1 MMGKRV
7 FGFGLVALLLALFLG
22 GSARAQNAQ
31 GAQGAVATW
40 QRLSDPAFDAS
51 KFAAVE
57 GIELVRDAMHIK
69 LTDGVIQFAEPAE
82 GKEFGA
88 VFSGRGRLQIAPP
101 NAIELAQ
108 LKLLAKQE
116 PLDLEFTEA
125 IFCFADATFGEISS
139 QIRWGPVT
147 KSDLGKLYHDRQN
160 FREKNELEMLPRL
173 FQAVLST
180 NPQTGNY
187 FAAEL
192 KTKGHG
198 WILVCFDP
206 NELEQVA
213 VGRWSPSSRLETW
226 MRFPAGKKSVIA
238 DHLAASF
245 KLPFSA
251 DTYQIDARV
260 GAKGELEATTIVHV
274 KIQKDGERV
283 LLFGLDA
290 FLRVESIADSTGAN
304 LPFFQSRAPSITS
317 SFHYG
322 DYVAVVMPSA
332 EKSGTEDELKFRYA
346 GKHAIQTSVEDNGV
360 ETYGATGGWYP
371 GVWSPYDPFGRRSRF
386 QMTFHS
392 PKKMTFLASARK
404 ISESQEADTLVTT
417 WESDAPQTAAGFSYG
432 DFNHDEDTFDSTKV
446 DVYVNPAEPRSPGPQ
461 HVDSKQ
467 ARALLLEG
475 SENLLHVFDPYF
487 GNYPYKR
494 IGIVDHG
501 DATGAGLLSVRSEDF
516 LDLPSFAASRGGG
529 PGRDSG
535 EGQAPPIPSM
545 GRLRLDASLGRTI
558 RAGKPFA
565 QQWWGVLVSPTTY
578 HDQWLFAGLSEFSGL
593 LYASAL
599 RGKSSYLNGLDY
611 YRAYLERSAEGV
623 SGTYESVGPV
633 WLGGR
638 LISSRVPGGG
648 FIIQYKAAWI
658 IHMLRMMFWDP
669 SNEDPDKVFKAV
681 LQDFATS
688 FANRAA
694 STEDFKAIVEKHM
707 TPEMDMEHGRNMD
720 WFFRQYVYG
729 TGIPQYKFS
738 YEKLG
743 EEGGQWRFKCKITRT
758 GVPAGWK
765 DLLVLD
771 QHENGKDYRVQVIQM
786 NAPEVV
792 FNLTSNTKP
801 GNLHLVNF
809 DVLADFKQ

>member
-7 FGFGLVALLLALFLG
+7 LGFGLVALLLALLLG
-22 GSARAQNAQ
+22 GSARAQDPQ
-31 GAQGAVATW
+31 GAQGVVATW
-40 QRLSDPAFDAS
+40 QRLSDPTFDAS
-51 KFAAVE
+51 KFASVE
-57 GIELVRDAMHIK
+57 GIELIRDAIHIK

-88 VFSGRGRLQIAPP
+88 AFSGRGRLQIAPP

-108 LKLLAKQE
+108 LKLLAKQDT
-116 PLDLEFTEA
+116 LDLEFTEA
-125 IFCFADATFGEISS
+125 VFCFADATFDEISS
-139 QIRWGPVT
+139 QVRWGPVT
-147 KSDLGKLYHDRQN
+147 KSDLSKLYHDRQN
-160 FREKNELEMLPRL
+160 YRENNLLEILPRL
-173 FQAVLST
+173 FQAVLSK
-180 NPQTGNY
+180 NPQPGNY

-192 KTKGHG
+192 KTKSHG
-198 WILVCFDP
+198 WMLVRFDP
-206 NELEQVA
+206 NALEQVD
-213 VGRWSPSSRLETW
+213 VRRWYVCPDCDSPGLETW
-226 MRFPAGKKSVIA
+226 MRFPAGGKSLIA
-238 DHLAASF
+238 DHLATSF

-260 GAKGELEATTIVHV
+260 GAKGELEATTNVHV
-274 KIQKDGERV
+274 RFQKDGERV
-283 LLFGLDA
+283 LVFGLNSY
-290 FLRVESIADSTGAN
+290 LRVESIADSTGAN
-304 LPFFQSRAPSITS
+304 LPFFQPREPSIT
-317 SFHYG
+317 FKLHYG
-322 DYVAVVMPSA
+322 DYIAVVMPSA
-332 EKSGTEDELKFRYA
+332 EESGTEHELKFQYA
-346 GKHAIQTSVEDNGV
+346 GKHAISTSVEDNGV
-360 ETYGATGGWYP
+360 ETYGAAGGWYP
-371 GVWSPYDPFGRRSRF
+371 GLWKYYDYDYSLRSRF

-392 PKKMTFLASARK
+392 PGKMTFLASGHK
-404 ISESQEADTLVTT
+404 LSESQEADKLVTT
-417 WESDAPQTAAGFSYG
+417 WESIAPQTTAGFSYG

-446 DVYVNPAEPRSPGPQ
+446 DIYVNPAEPRSRGPQ
-461 HVDSKQ
+461 YVDSKQ

-475 SENLLHVFDPYF
+475 CENLLHVFNPYF
-487 GNYPYKR
+487 GSYPYKQ
-494 IGIVDHG
+494 ISIVDHG
-501 DATGAGLLSVRSEDF
+501 RASAPGLPSMRSEEF
-516 LDLPSFAASRGGG
+516 LDLPSFGARG
-529 PGRDSG
+529 
-535 EGQAPPIPSM
+535 PS
-545 GRLRLDASLGRTI
+545 LNASLVRTL
-558 RAGKPFA
+558 RAGNPIA
-565 QQWWGVLVSPTTY
+565 QQWWGILVSPTTY
-578 HDQWLFAGLSEFSGL
+578 HDQWLFTGLLEFSGL

-599 RGKSSYLNGLDY
+599 RGKSSYLNALDY
-611 YRAYLERSAEGV
+611 NRAYLERSPEGV
-623 SGTYESVGPV
+623 SGTYESLGPV

-638 LISSRVPGGG
+638 LNSSKSPRGAIVT
-648 FIIQYKAAWI
+648 QYKGPWI

-669 SNEDPDKVFKAV
+669 TKKDPDEEFKAV
-681 LQDFATS
+681 LHDFVTT

>member
-1 MMGKRV
+1 MFRRRLV
-7 FGFGLVALLLALFLG
+7 GFGVITLLA
-22 GSARAQNAQ
+22 AEIA
-31 GAQGAVATW
+31 GAQDPAGIW
-40 QRLSDPAFDAS
+40 KQISDPVFDSS

-57 GIELVRDAMHIK
+57 GVELVRDAIHIK
-69 LTDGVIQFAEPAE
+69 LIDGVIQFAEPAD

-88 VFSGRGRLQIAPP
+88 AFSGRGRLQVAPP

-116 PLDLEFTEA
+116 TLDLEFTEA
-125 IFCFADATFGEISS
+125 VFCFVDGSFEEISS
-139 QIRWGPVT
+139 QVRWGPVT

-160 FREKNELEMLPRL
+160 FRENNALEMLPRL

-180 NPQTGNY
+180 YPQAGNY

-192 KTKGHG
+192 KTKSHG
-198 WILVCFDP
+198 WILVRFDP
-206 NELEQVA
+206 NALEQVD
-213 VGRWSPSSRLETW
+213 VRHWSPGPRLETW
-226 MRFPAGKKSVIA
+226 MRFPARKKSVIA
-238 DHLAASF
+238 DYLAASF

-251 DTYQIDARV
+251 DSYQIEARV
-260 GAKGELEATTIVHV
+260 GAKGELEATANVHV
-274 KIQKDGERV
+274 RIQNVGERV
-283 LLFGLDA
+283 LLFSLSP

-304 LPFFQSRAPSITS
+304 LQFFQSRAPSITS

-322 DYVAVVMPSA
+322 DYVALVMPSA
-332 EKSGTEDELKFRYA
+332 EQSGTENKFKFRYA
-346 GKHAIQTSVEDNGV
+346 GKHAINTSVEDTGV
-360 ETYGATGGWYP
+360 QTYGATGGWYP
-371 GVWSPYDPFGRRSRF
+371 GVWSTYDPFGRRSRF

-392 PKKMTFLASARK
+392 PKQMTFLASGQK
-404 ISESQEADTLVTT
+404 LNESQEADALVTA
-417 WESDAPQTAAGFSYG
+417 WETDAPQTAAGFSYG
-432 DFNHDEDTFDSTKV
+432 DFKRDEDTFDSTKV
-446 DVYVNPAEPRSPGPQ
+446 DVYVNPSEPRSPGPQ
-461 HVDSKQ
+461 YVDPKQ

-487 GNYPYKR
+487 GNYPYKQ
-494 IGIVDHG
+494 ISIVDHG
-501 DATGAGLLSVRSEDF
+501 DASGPGLLSMRSEDF
-516 LDLPSFAASRGGG
+516 LDLPSFAVRGGYA
-529 PGRDSG
+529 PLVPAMRR

-545 GRLRLDASLGRTI
+545 GRLRLDASLERTI
-558 RAGKPFA
+558 RIGNPFA
-565 QQWWGVLVSPTTY
+565 QQWWGMLVSPETY
-578 HDQWLFAGLSEFSGL
+578 HDQWLFTGLSNFSGL

-599 RGKSSYLNGLDY
+599 RGKSSYLNALDY
-611 YRAYLERSAEGV
+611 YRAYLERLPAGI

-638 LISSRVPGGG
+638 LNSSRVPGAG
-648 FIIQYKAAWI
+648 FIIQYKAPWI

-669 SNEDPDKVFKAV
+669 DKEDPDELFKAV
-681 LQDFATS
+681 LQDFATT

-694 STEDFKAIVEKHM
+694 STEDFKAIIEKHM

-743 EEGGQWRFKCKITRT
+743 EEGGQWRIKCKITRT

-771 QHENGKDYRVQVIQM
+771 QHENGKDFRVQMIQM

-792 FNLTSNTKP
+792 FNLALDAKP
-801 GNLHLVNF
+801 GSLHLANF

>member
-1 MMGKRV
+1 MMGRRV
-7 FGFGLVALLLALFLG
+7 LGFGLVALLLALLFC
-22 GSARAQNAQ
+22 GSARAQNPR
-31 GAQGAVATW
+31 GAQGAIATW
-40 QRLSDPAFDAS
+40 QRLSDPTFDAS

-57 GIELVRDAMHIK
+57 GIELVRDAIHIK

-88 VFSGRGRLQIAPP
+88 AFSGHGRLQIAPP

-108 LKLLAKQE
+108 LKLLSKQE
-116 PLDLEFTEA
+116 TLDLEFTEA
-125 IFCFADATFGEISS
+125 VFCFADVTFDEISS
-139 QIRWGPVT
+139 QVRWGPVT

-160 FREKNELEMLPRL
+160 YRENSALEILPRL
-173 FQAVLST
+173 FQAVLSK
-180 NPQTGNY
+180 NPQPGNY

-192 KTKGHG
+192 KTKSHG
-198 WILVCFDP
+198 WMLVRFDP
-206 NELEQVA
+206 NALEQVD
-213 VGRWSPSSRLETW
+213 VRRWYICPHCPRPGLESW
-226 MRFPAGKKSVIA
+226 MRFPAGGKSLIA

-260 GAKGELEATTIVHV
+260 GAKGELEATTNVHV
-274 KIQKDGERV
+274 RFQTDGERV
-283 LLFGLDA
+283 LLFGLNSY
-290 FLRVESIADSTGAN
+290 LRVDSIADSTGAN
-304 LPFFQSRAPSITS
+304 LPFFQSREPSIPS
-317 SFHYG
+317 QLHYG
-322 DYVAVVMPSA
+322 DDVAVVMPIA
-332 EKSGTEDELKFRYA
+332 EKSGTENEFRFRYS
-346 GKHAIQTSVEDNGV
+346 GKHAIFTTVEDDGV
-360 ETYGATGGWYP
+360 ETYGAAGGWYP
-371 GVWSPYDPFGRRSRF
+371 GVWNIYDPTGRRSRF

-404 ISESQEADTLVTT
+404 LSESQETDTLVTT
-417 WESDAPQTAAGFSYG
+417 WESGAPQESAGFSYG
-432 DFNHDEDTFDSTKV
+432 DFKHDEDTFDSTNV
-446 DVYVNPAEPRSPGPQ
+446 DVYVNPSVPRAVGTPQ
-461 HVDSKQ
+461 YIDQKQ

-487 GNYPYKR
+487 GNYPYKQ
-494 IGIVDHG
+494 ISIVDHG
-501 DATGAGLLSVRSEDF
+501 DAAGAGLLSMRSEDL
-516 LDLPSFAASRGGG
+516 LDLPSFGGRG
-529 PGRDSG
+529 
-535 EGQAPPIPSM
+535 PS
-545 GRLRLDASLGRTI
+545 LNASLTRTI
-558 RAGKPFA
+558 QVGRPFA
-565 QQWWGVLVSPTTY
+565 QQWWGILVSPTTY
-578 HDQWLFAGLSEFSGL
+578 HDQWLFTGLSEFSGF
-593 LYASAL
+593 LYASAS
-599 RGKSSYLNGLDY
+599 RGTSSYLNALDY
-611 YRAYLERSAEGV
+611 YRAYLERSPEGV
-623 SGTYESVGPV
+623 SGTYENVGPV

-638 LISSRVPGGG
+638 LNSSKAISGVSV
-648 FIIQYKAAWI
+648 IQYKGPWI

-669 SNEDPDKVFKAV
+669 NKKDPDEEFKAV
-681 LQDFATS
+681 LHDFVTT
-688 FANRAA
+688 FANRSA

-738 YEKLG
+738 YEKLM

-758 GVPAGWK
+758 GVPADWR

-792 FNLTSNTKP
+792 FNLTSNAKP